1 MMPTI
6 ASAGLSWGSLL
17 SDKITHENVDIF
29 NGVVVFL
36 IILVFSLL
44 YRLSLK
50 AVENEVVPSG
60 SVSVKNIFQV
70 AVESLMKLVKG
81 VIPHHGEDY
90 FPLIG
95 AIFIYIF
102 ISNLMGLFPGFG
114 PPSKNLSAN
123 LAVGLSVFVYY
134 NAMGIRRT
142 GLKAYIA
149 HFLGPVWWMAPMLLV
164 IELIS
169 HAIRPLSLSLRLFGN
184 INGDHLVL
192 EVFSGLVPLIVPV
205 IFLAFGIFVSFIQAY
220 VFTLLSTIYVSLAVT
235 SHHDHHDDHHHAVAA
250 HH

>member
-1 MMPTI
+1 MPII
-6 ASAGLSWGSLL
+6 ASEGLAWGTLL
-17 SDKITHENVDIF
+17 SDKITHENIDIF
-29 NGVVVFL
+29 NGIVVFL
-36 IILVFSLL
+36 VILAFSLL
-44 YRLSLK
+44 YRFSLK
-50 AVENEVVPSG
+50 AVADDIVPDG
-60 SVSVKNIFQV
+60 RVSVKNVFQV
-70 AVESLMKLVKG
+70 AVESLLNLVKG

-102 ISNLMGLFPGFG
+102 ISNMLGLFPGFG

-134 NAMGIRRT
+134 NVMGIKRT

-192 EVFSGLVPLIVPV
+192 EVFSGLVPVIVPV

-235 SHHDHHDDHHHAVAA
+235 SHDHH
-250 HH
+250 

>member
-1 MMPTI
+1 MMPII
-6 ASAGLSWGSLL
+6 ASEGLAWGTLL
-17 SDKITHENVDIF
+17 SDKITHENIDIF
-29 NGVVVFL
+29 NGIVVFL
-36 IILVFSLL
+36 VILAFSLL
-44 YRLSLK
+44 YRFSLK
-50 AVENEVVPSG
+50 AVADDIVPDG
-60 SVSVKNIFQV
+60 RVSVKNVFQV
-70 AVESLMKLVKG
+70 AVESLLNLVKG

-102 ISNLMGLFPGFG
+102 ISNMLGLFPGFG

-134 NAMGIRRT
+134 NVMGIKRT

-192 EVFSGLVPLIVPV
+192 EVFSGLVPVIVPV

-235 SHHDHHDDHHHAVAA
+235 SHDHH
-250 HH
+250 

>member
-1 MMPTI
+1 MMPII
-6 ASAGLSWGSLL
+6 ASEGLAWGTLL
-17 SDKITHENVDIF
+17 SDKITHENIDIF
-29 NGVVVFL
+29 NGIVVFL
-36 IILVFSLL
+36 VILGFSLL

-50 AVENEVVPSG
+50 AVADEVIPDG
-60 SVSVKNIFQV
+60 RVSIKNIFQV
-70 AVESLMKLVKG
+70 AVESLLNLVKG

-95 AIFIYIF
+95 AIFLYIF
-102 ISNLMGLFPGFG
+102 ISNMLGLFPGFG

-123 LAVGLSVFVYY
+123 LAVGLSVFIYY
-134 NAMGIRRT
+134 NVMGIKRT

-192 EVFSGLVPLIVPV
+192 EVFSGLVPVIVPV

-235 SHHDHHDDHHHAVAA
+235 SHDHH
-250 HH
+250 